1 MSLTTRKKVSTLTSS
16 TSLTKLNTHSNTNN
30 NNSRKKSSLTKPGWD
45 STNSNL
51 EQFKS
56 NEHEIVILLIEI
68 NYQHKSF

>member
-16 TSLTKLNTHSNTNN
+16 SSLTKLNTHASTNN
-30 NNSRKKSSLTKPGWD
+30 NNNRKKNNLTKPGWD

-56 NEHEIVILLIEI
+56 NEQEIVIIY
-68 NYQHKSF
+68 N

>member
-1 MSLTTRKKVSTLTSS
+1 MSLTTRKKVSTLSS
-16 TSLTKLNTHSNTNN
+16 SSSLTKLNTHSNTN

-56 NEHEIVILLIEI
+56 NEHEIVILFIEI
-68 NYQHKSF
+68 N